1 MGQREDGKSE
11 SQIPESR
18 LPISDSPTPPLFH
31 SSTLPLSDSPTPPLS
46 PSPLLTLDRVDDLY
60 RRRGQPCAVEE
71 SVSLLTNFSDATQL
85 YEVQWRLSRSLFF
98 LGQCAEASDEKQ
110 QFHSDA
116 VHAGKRATSLSP
128 GRVEGHFWL
137 GVNLA
142 LFAETSGGLRAACA
156 LLRARRELKR
166 SAAISESY
174 HGAGPLRV
182 LGRLEHHAPIFL
194 GGSRKRSLGYFER
207 ALAATANSVTMI
219 YAAELLLLIGDRPR
233 ASDLLQKIISLPVDP
248 EWEFE
253 NIRDR
258 KLAQSMLDNP
268 ASGL

>member
-1 MGQREDGKSE
+1 MGERRIVERENDESE
-11 SQIPESR
+11 NELPESGSS
-18 LPISDSPTPPLFH
+18 ISDSPTPPLSH
-31 SSTLPLSDSPTPPLS
+31 SPSLPL
-46 PSPLLTLDRVDDLY
+46 VDELY
-60 RRRGQPCAVEE
+60 RRRGQPWAVEE
-71 SVSLLTNFSDATQL
+71 SVSLLTNSSDATRL
-85 YEVQWRLSRSLFF
+85 YEVQWRLARSLFF
-98 LGQCAEASDEKQ
+98 LGQCAPASDEKQ
-110 QFHSDA
+110 QLHASA
-116 VHAGKRATSLSP
+116 VRAGKRAVSLSP

-182 LGRLEHHAPIFL
+182 LGRLEHHAPLFL

-207 ALAATANSVTMI
+207 ALDATANSVTMI

-233 ASDLLQKIISLPVDP
+233 ASDLLRKIISLPVDP

-253 NIRDR
+253 ILRDR
-258 KLAQSMLDNP
+258 KLAQLMLDDP
-268 ASGL
+268 AFGL